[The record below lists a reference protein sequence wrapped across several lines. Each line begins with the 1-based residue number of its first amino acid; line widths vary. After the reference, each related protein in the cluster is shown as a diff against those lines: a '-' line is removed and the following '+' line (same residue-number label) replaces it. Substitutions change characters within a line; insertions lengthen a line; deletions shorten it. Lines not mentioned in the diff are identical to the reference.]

1 MKAITKKILK
11 VPYYL
16 LLAGVA
22 VIGLLLLSTFIP
34 VPGNVKVKIVKSG
47 SMEPGIKTGGIVVIK
62 PADFYN
68 VGDVIT
74 FGADTQTQIPTTHRI
89 VEKNGSGQ
97 NTTFVTKG
105 DANEEIDPQSVA
117 LSEVSGKVWFTIP
130 YVGYILDFAK
140 KPLGFFLLVGIPA
153 GIVIFDEIAV
163 IWQEVKKMKLKKLK
177 SKNPK
182 LKNRNISED
191 ENSNEKFKENFSG
204 SYVID
209 LRNRNISPSTKTIVA
224 IIFVGA
230 SMFGFS
236 KVGNTISYY
245 QQSETSF
252 NNRLQASSDFGLPNR
267 EVQKVEITLVQIIA
281 EIPSEETAIE
291 ETLTKEDQNSSEEIV
306 SEDEASDNLD
316 ETIIEVPAE
325 V

>member
-130 YVGYILDFAK
+130 YIGYVLDFAK

-163 IWQEVKKMKLKKLK
+163 IWQEVKKMKLKKRK
-177 SKNPK
+177 KEISPKNLPR
-182 LKNRNISED
+182 KNSQSNNVGISQSAGERIRVSMSANI
-191 ENSNEKFKENFSG
+191 
-204 SYVID
+204 ID
-209 LRNRNISPSTKTIVA
+209 LRSNNITPKIFMA
-224 IIFVGA
+224 IILSAGA
-230 SMFGFS
+230 MFGFS
-236 KVGNTISYY
+236 KVGNTVSYY
-245 QQSETSF
+245 QQSETSL
-252 NNRLQASSDFGLPNR
+252 NNRLQASSDFGLPNLVA
-267 EVQKVEITLVQIIA
+267 EVTVESVEITSVQIIS
-281 EIPSEETAIE
+281 EIPV
-291 ETLTKEDQNSSEEIV
+291 DEI
-306 SEDEASDNLD
+306 
-316 ETIIEVPAE
+316 PAE
-325 V
+325 KEILEPLGVSVE